1 MSLDDA
7 AAAAATTN
15 IVVAAD
21 PLHGRVIS
29 VVMHGS
35 RQEAF
40 AAIVLALNVS
50 KTVLMSWFHDVDMTA

>member
-7 AAAAATTN
+7 ATATTD
-15 IVVAAD
+15 VVVVTAD
-21 PLHGRVIS
+21 PLNFRVIS

-40 AAIVLALNVS
+40 AAIVIALNVS